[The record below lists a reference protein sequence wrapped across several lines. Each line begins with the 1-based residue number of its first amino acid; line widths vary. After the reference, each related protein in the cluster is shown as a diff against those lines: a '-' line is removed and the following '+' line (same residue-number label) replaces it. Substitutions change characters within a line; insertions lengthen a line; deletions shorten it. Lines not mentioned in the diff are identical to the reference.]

1 MRWLAMRWLLL
12 IVATSAKASSTT
24 AGNTSTPTAST
35 ITSTV
40 TTASTTNMSTP
51 SPASSPATTNTTTSS
66 PSPKSSTSSTNTTIT
81 TTGTASE
88 TTPKSSTSVT
98 SSPANTTST
107 STKPPTT
114 NTSSPITTSSP
125 ASNKSIT
132 ASSTSTVNGTNSTTP
147 ETNTTSLPNTT
158 ADMNVTTTESYN
170 STGYENVTINIT
182 TPSPYEPLQIVD
194 LCNETI
200 SIVFKDPGEEDESS
214 ETIEYSDEEPV
225 ASSNEDDSTYFPQS
239 PGYTLTY
246 DTEDTI
252 YFWATCERNDTY
264 KNITSCNYTN
274 KSVNSWST
282 VTSVSFF
289 PPTLTPCHK
298 PVAIIKIGNDSL
310 VVSASAT
317 SNLVDAIY
325 KLLGLPDVN
334 SDFLNQ
340 LGRYHPIIL
349 QGQIEYRDWY
359 TTE

>member
-81 TTGTASE
+81 TTGTASA

-98 SSPANTTST
+98 SSPANSTST
-107 STKPPTT
+107 STKST
-114 NTSSPITTSSP
+114 NVSSPTVSSP
-125 ASNKSIT
+125 ANNTSTTTST
-132 ASSTSTVNGTNSTTP
+132 TSTVNGTNSTTL
-147 ETNTTSLPNTT
+147 ETNTTSPPNTT
-158 ADMNVTTTESYN
+158 ADMNVTTTEPYN

-200 SIVFKDPGEEDESS
+200 SIVFKDPGEEDDINESS
-214 ETIEYSDEEPV
+214 EYSEEEPQ
-225 ASSNEDDSTYFPQS
+225 ANSEEDTYFPQS

-252 YFWATCERNDTY
+252 YFQATCDRNDTY
-264 KNITSCNYTN
+264 KNITSCDYTN

-349 QGQIEYRDWY
+349 QGHIEYRDWY

>member
-1 MRWLAMRWLLL
+1 
-12 IVATSAKASSTT
+12 
-24 AGNTSTPTAST
+24 
-35 ITSTV
+35 
-40 TTASTTNMSTP
+40 
-51 SPASSPATTNTTTSS
+51 
-66 PSPKSSTSSTNTTIT
+66 
-81 TTGTASE
+81 
-88 TTPKSSTSVT
+88 
-98 SSPANTTST
+98 
-107 STKPPTT
+107 
-114 NTSSPITTSSP
+114 
-125 ASNKSIT
+125 
-132 ASSTSTVNGTNSTTP
+132 
-147 ETNTTSLPNTT
+147 
-158 ADMNVTTTESYN
+158 MNVTTTEPYN

-200 SIVFKDPGEEDESS
+200 SIVFKDPGEEDDINESS
-214 ETIEYSDEEPV
+214 EYSNEEPETN
-225 ASSNEDDSTYFPQS
+225 SEEDTYFPQS

-252 YFWATCERNDTY
+252 YFQATCDRNDTY
-264 KNITSCNYTN
+264 QNITSCDYTN

-298 PVAIIKIGNDSL
+298 PLAIIKIGNDSL

>member
-81 TTGTASE
+81 TTGTASA

-125 ASNKSIT
+125 

-182 TPSPYEPLQIVD
+182 TSSPYEPLQIVD
-194 LCNETI
+194 LCNATI

>member
-1 MRWLAMRWLLL
+1 MRWVAMRWLLL

-66 PSPKSSTSSTNTTIT
+66 PSTKSSTSSTNTTIT
-81 TTGTASE
+81 TTGTASA

-98 SSPANTTST
+98 SSPANSTST
-107 STKPPTT
+107 STKPSTT

-125 ASNKSIT
+125 TSNTSTTI
-132 ASSTSTVNGTNSTTP
+132 SSTSAVNGTNSTT
-147 ETNTTSLPNTT
+147 ETNTTSLPDTT
-158 ADMNVTTTESYN
+158 TDMNVTTTEPYN

-200 SIVFKDPGEEDESS
+200 SIVFKDPGEEDDITESS
-214 ETIEYSDEEPV
+214 EYSDEEPV

-252 YFWATCERNDTY
+252 YFQATCDRNDTY
-264 KNITSCNYTN
+264 NNITSCDYTN

-340 LGRYHPIIL
+340 LGRYHPITL